1 MFSEFFPDFFPV
13 RFDTTGSLYVFE
25 ISPLEVDPDFSDT
38 CARARGGIAYSS
50 CWTSIMKL
58 DKKKCFVNQL
68 SDVHDW
74 IVNEAGEVFYF
85 NV

>member
-1 MFSEFFPDFFPV
+1 
-13 RFDTTGSLYVFE
+13 
-25 ISPLEVDPDFSDT
+25 
-38 CARARGGIAYSS
+38 
-50 CWTSIMKL
+50 MKL